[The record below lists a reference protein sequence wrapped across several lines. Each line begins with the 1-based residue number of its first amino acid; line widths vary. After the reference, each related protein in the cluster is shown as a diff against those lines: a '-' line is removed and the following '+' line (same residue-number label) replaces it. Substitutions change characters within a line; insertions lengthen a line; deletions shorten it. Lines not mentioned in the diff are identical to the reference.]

1 MKAFLFLTRV
11 GFLLNLVFLLCMVL
25 RYVPAASQLLPQAV
39 IALLLTAGWVLS
51 LIVNVVLT
59 IWWLYLKQ
67 TKAVIPALHKVVVF
81 NLVVFIVQLLFY
93 FL

>member
-25 RYVPAASQLLPQAV
+25 RYVPAVSQLLPQAV
-39 IALLLTAGWVLS
+39 IALLITAGWVLS
-51 LIVNVVLT
+51 LIVNMILA
-59 IWWLYLKQ
+59 IWWLYIKQ
-67 TKAVIPALHKVVVF
+67 TKTVIPALHKVIVF